1 MFTYVNEDRLNVN
14 TYKTFIDLLDNY
26 NHVVKEEEFQPPESL
41 QEIETYL
48 DEILLTEVMNI
59 TFQYLVENGMY
70 FTFI

>member
-26 NHVVKEEEFQPPESL
+26 NHVVKEEESQSPESL

-59 TFQYLVENGMY
+59 TFVYLVENGKK
-70 FTFI
+70 F

>member
-26 NHVVKEEEFQPPESL
+26 NHVDKEEEIQPEESL

-59 TFQYLVENGMY
+59 TFLYLAENGK
-70 FTFI
+70 

>member
-1 MFTYVNEDRLNVN
+1 MFAYVNEDRLNVN

-26 NHVVKEEEFQPPESL
+26 NHVVKEEEIQPPESL

-59 TFQYLVENGMY
+59 TFLYLVENGK
-70 FTFI
+70 

>member
-26 NHVVKEEEFQPPESL
+26 NHVVKEEEIQSPESL

-59 TFQYLVENGMY
+59 TFQYLVENGM
-70 FTFI
+70 

>member
-26 NHVVKEEEFQPPESL
+26 NHVVKEEEIQPEESL

-59 TFQYLVENGMY
+59 TFLYLVENGK
-70 FTFI
+70 